1 MSIYRWGVSSSDLFL
16 CLLFFDVCV
25 YVQNKRADFWI
36 LRRLLGMDYTLF
48 GMFTG
53 YTNGGIKPVNLVPI
67 RKLQGFLALNKK
79 GKFLRT
85 RVFGGT

>member
-1 MSIYRWGVSSSDLFL
+1 MSMCRWGVSTSDLFL

-25 YVQNKRADFWI
+25 YVQNKREDSWI
-36 LRRLLGMDYTLF
+36 LRRLLGTNHPLF

-53 YTNGGIKPVNLVPI
+53 YANGGIVEPVNLVPI

-79 GKFLRT
+79 GKS
-85 RVFGGT
+85 VWGT